1 MEHSGYVD
9 NDKFHVSLA
18 RWISRA
24 RIVQARLDKLLLE
37 HQTHR
42 IRLLPTYARRIDLF
56 TDPETYGGYDQLIKV
71 PSEDMD
77 RLLAQYDRPQLFQ
90 FVSDDLENLFTDLH
104 MSIGSP
110 SLNATVGWDVFRRM
124 VMAYLPRVS

>member
-18 RWISRA
+18 RWISRGTHSSGSFG
-24 RIVQARLDKLLLE
+24 QLLLLE

-77 RLLAQYDRPQLFQ
+77 RLLAQYDRPQLF
-90 FVSDDLENLFTDLH
+90 H
-104 MSIGSP
+104 P

>member
-9 NDKFHVSLA
+9 NDEFHVSLA

-77 RLLAQYDRPQLFQ
+77 RLLAQYDRPQLF
-90 FVSDDLENLFTDLH
+90 H
-104 MSIGSP
+104 P